1 MAANQCGLIAILS
14 KFYAEI
20 TTKYTTMNTT
30 KTLLLT
36 FVLLPL
42 ISCMSEPLQEKEAIE
57 TTSEKP
63 SVSIKSMTKA
73 SSQIDSVA
81 VKDKI
86 QSDYDFILMNHIVR
100 SDSGLY
106 ILCIAKEEAIEIG
119 IPSEL
124 YDNYSSFVESLN
136 PTNK

>member
-1 MAANQCGLIAILS
+1 MAISMQIAIFS
-14 KFYAEI
+14 KFYAEV
-20 TTKYTTMNTT
+20 TTKYTTMNNT

-42 ISCMSEPLQEKEAIE
+42 ISCMSELLQEKEAIE

-63 SVSIKSMTKA
+63 SVSMKSMTKA

-106 ILCIAKEEAIEIG
+106 ILCLAKEEAIEIG

>member
-1 MAANQCGLIAILS
+1 MAANRQIAILS

-63 SVSIKSMTKA
+63 SVSMKSMTKA

-106 ILCIAKEEAIEIG
+106 ILCLAKDEAIEIG

>member
-1 MAANQCGLIAILS
+1 MAASMQIAILS
-14 KFYAEI
+14 KFSAEI
-20 TTKYTTMNTT
+20 TTTYTTMNTT

-63 SVSIKSMTKA
+63 SVSMKSMTKA

-106 ILCIAKEEAIEIG
+106 ILCLAKEEAIEIG

>member
-1 MAANQCGLIAILS
+1 MAASRQIAILS

-63 SVSIKSMTKA
+63 SVSMKSMTKA
-73 SSQIDSVA
+73 SSQIDRVA

-106 ILCIAKEEAIEIG
+106 ILCLAKEEAIEIG

>member
-1 MAANQCGLIAILS
+1 MAISMQIAILS

>member
-1 MAANQCGLIAILS
+1 MAISMQIAILS

-36 FVLLPL
+36 FGLLPL

-63 SVSIKSMTKA
+63 SVSMKSMTKA

-106 ILCIAKEEAIEIG
+106 ILCLAKEEAIEIG

>member
-1 MAANQCGLIAILS
+1 MAASKQIAILS

-63 SVSIKSMTKA
+63 SVSMKSMTKA

-106 ILCIAKEEAIEIG
+106 ILCLAKEEAIEIG

>member
-1 MAANQCGLIAILS
+1 MAASRQIAILS

-63 SVSIKSMTKA
+63 SVSMKSMTKT

-106 ILCIAKEEAIEIG
+106 ILCLAKEEAIEIG

>member
-1 MAANQCGLIAILS
+1 MAISRQIAILS

-63 SVSIKSMTKA
+63 SVSMKSMTKA

-106 ILCIAKEEAIEIG
+106 ILCLAKEEAIEIG

>member
-1 MAANQCGLIAILS
+1 MAISMQIAILS

-63 SVSIKSMTKA
+63 SVSMKSMTKA

-136 PTNK
+136 PINK

>member
-1 MAANQCGLIAILS
+1 MAASRQIAILS

-63 SVSIKSMTKA
+63 SVSMNSMTKA

-106 ILCIAKEEAIEIG
+106 ILCLAKEEAIEIG

>member
-1 MAANQCGLIAILS
+1 MAISIQIAILS

-63 SVSIKSMTKA
+63 SVSMKSMTKA

-106 ILCIAKEEAIEIG
+106 ILCLAKEEAIEIG

>member
-1 MAANQCGLIAILS
+1 MAISRQIAILS

-63 SVSIKSMTKA
+63 SVSMKSMTKA

>member
-1 MAANQCGLIAILS
+1 MAISMQIAILS

-20 TTKYTTMNTT
+20 TTKYTTMNNT

-57 TTSEKP
+57 TTSEKS
-63 SVSIKSMTKA
+63 SVGIKSMTKA

>member
-1 MAANQCGLIAILS
+1 MAASRQIAILS

-63 SVSIKSMTKA
+63 SVSMKSMTKA

-100 SDSGLY
+100 ADSGLY
-106 ILCIAKEEAIEIG
+106 ILCLAKEEAIEIG

>member
-1 MAANQCGLIAILS
+1 MAISMQIAILS

-63 SVSIKSMTKA
+63 SVSMKSMTKA

-124 YDNYSSFVESLN
+124 YDNYLSFVESLN

>member
-1 MAANQCGLIAILS
+1 MAISRQIAILS

-20 TTKYTTMNTT
+20 TTKYTTMNTA
-30 KTLLLT
+30 KTLLLIT

-63 SVSIKSMTKA
+63 SVSMKSMTKA

-106 ILCIAKEEAIEIG
+106 ILCLAKEEAIEIG

>member
-1 MAANQCGLIAILS
+1 MQIAILH

-63 SVSIKSMTKA
+63 SVSMKSMTKA

-81 VKDKI
+81 VKDII

-106 ILCIAKEEAIEIG
+106 ILCLAKEEAIEIG

>member
-1 MAANQCGLIAILS
+1 MAASRQIAILS

-63 SVSIKSMTKA
+63 SVSMKSMTKA

-106 ILCIAKEEAIEIG
+106 ILCLAKEEAIEIG